1 MASINFFD
9 GLFSVLFR
17 LFKIVLLAK
26 RLVKDIGLA
35 LKEVGNNMK
44 LNRNDI
50 CWCGSNI
57 KYKYCHYDLDAAL
70 SNEYVQVA
78 RKVYNRNWQKNSA
91 HYAEQG
97 CYDWMASLL
106 KPYSPGLILDIG
118 CGDGSGIRSLL
129 SMPSDRRVQ
138 VVSLEENS
146 ECIDTARSRL
156 SRDGYEVS
164 AVKRLHS
171 IDRGDKK
178 HVLGIESGCLGEIC
192 RVTLI
197 EADVLLDD
205 EELFSFLF
213 GLPKFDA
220 VTVWLVGTHLARQNC
235 INISP
240 LKINSSAGYRLR
252 VQNKVYE
259 LADKLLKPNGV
270 LQVVDRCEVPSTEA
284 LKEDFIQAHCEQA
297 SVTSLKVNALEYL
310 PYNEPESVRKIP
322 MRPTIG
328 KSGRLPDLSRKAM
341 VSVISQKP

>member
-1 MASINFFD
+1 
-9 GLFSVLFR
+9 
-17 LFKIVLLAK
+17 
-26 RLVKDIGLA
+26 
-35 LKEVGNNMK
+35 MK
-44 LNRNDI
+44 LSRNGI

-57 KYKYCHYDLDAAL
+57 KYKYCHYDLDTAL

-78 RKVYNRNWQKNSA
+78 RKVYNRNWQKNST

-106 KPYSPGLILDIG
+106 KPYAPELILDVG
-118 CGDGSGIRSLL
+118 CGAGSGIRSLL
-129 SMPSDRRVQ
+129 SMSNDRPVQ
-138 VVSLEENS
+138 VISLEENS
-146 ECIDTARSRL
+146 ECIDAAESRL

-164 AVKRLHS
+164 VVKRLHS
-171 IDRGDKK
+171 IDRGGKK
-178 HVLGIESGCLGEIC
+178 HVLGIEPGCLGAIG

-213 GLPKFDA
+213 DLPKFDA
-220 VTVWLVGTHLARQNC
+220 VTVWLMGTHLARQNC

-240 LKINSSAGYRLR
+240 LKISSSGEYRLR

-259 LADKLLKPNGV
+259 LADQLLKSGGV
-270 LQVVDRCEVPSTEA
+270 LQVVDRGEVPSAEA
-284 LKEDFIQAHCEQA
+284 LKDDFIQAHCEQA

-310 PYNEPESVRKIP
+310 SYNESESTRRIS

-341 VSVISQKP
+341 VSVVSVKP